1 MGKVAY
7 PIFFFLNLSLPCW
20 PFVFYYCVQRC
31 FYFLSSVFFF
41 WRGDSYNHWS
51 FWLSDLFFYLSR
63 RNGCLYRLL
72 SRDTN
77 PLSQII
83 QTSYLKTLT
92 IHVTTS
98 LPLFS
103 YSICPV
109 KSVSH
114 IPVDVASVW
123 NIQSSQW
130 NNLFNWHVPL
140 TWVFNEDDRFVLPPT
155 LPEAAFQFIL
165 QKQLYLHL
173 FSAISGCTHSR
184 EPAVIADSLY
194 QWYSC
199 LKTIPSI

>member
-1 MGKVAY
+1 M
-7 PIFFFLNLSLPCW
+7 FLFLVL
-20 PFVFYYCVQRC
+20 
-31 FYFLSSVFFF
+31 YFLGG
-41 WRGDSYNHWS
+41 RYSYNHWS
-51 FWLSDLFFYLSR
+51 LWLSDLFFYLSR
-63 RNGCLYRLL
+63 RPGCLYRLL

-83 QTSYLKTLT
+83 QTNYLQTLT
-92 IHVTTS
+92 IHGTTS

-109 KSVSH
+109 NSVSH
-114 IPVDVASVW
+114 VPVDVAAVW

-130 NNLFNWHVPL
+130 NNQFNWHVPL

-155 LPEAAFQFIL
+155 LPEAAFRFIL

-173 FSAISGCTHSR
+173 FSAISGCTPSR
-184 EPAVIADSLY
+184 ETAAITDSLH